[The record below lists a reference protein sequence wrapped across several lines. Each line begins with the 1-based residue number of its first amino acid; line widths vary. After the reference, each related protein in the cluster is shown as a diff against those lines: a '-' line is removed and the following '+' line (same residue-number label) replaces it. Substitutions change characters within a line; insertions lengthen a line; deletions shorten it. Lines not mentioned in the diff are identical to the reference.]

1 MSAAK
6 ETMIYVVDDDDAVRD
21 SLRILLESHGMR
33 VSDFGSTGEFVAGY
47 RAHPCA
53 CLILDLHLPV
63 VGGLDFLASSAGRAL
78 DIPVILITGRG
89 DEATRARAK
98 ELGAAAFLEKPI
110 EDGALVEVI
119 AAALATRPTR
129 AAGAHT

>member
-1 MSAAK
+1 VTVAK

-33 VSDFGSTGEFVAGY
+33 VSDFGSTGEFIAGY
-47 RAHPCA
+47 RVHPSA

-119 AAALATRPTR
+119 AAALETRGPR
-129 AAGAHT
+129 AACAHT

>member
-1 MSAAK
+1 
-6 ETMIYVVDDDDAVRD
+6 MIYVVDDDDAVRD
-21 SLRILLESHGMR
+21 SLRILLESHGMN
-33 VSDFGSTGEFVAGY
+33 VSDFGSTHEFVAGY
-47 RAHPCA
+47 RPHPRA

-63 VGGLDFLASSAGRAL
+63 VGGLDFLASPAGQAL

-89 DEATRARAK
+89 DEQTRARAT

-119 AAALATRPTR
+119 GATLERRPPR
-129 AAGAHT
+129 GLRQHT

>member
-1 MSAAK
+1 
-6 ETMIYVVDDDDAVRD
+6 MIYVVDDDDAVRD
-21 SLRILLESHGMR
+21 SLRILLESHGMS
-33 VSDFGSTGEFVAGY
+33 VSDFGSTGDFVAGY
-47 RAHPCA
+47 KPHPRA

-63 VGGLDFLASSAGRAL
+63 VGGLDFLASPAGQAL

-89 DEATRARAK
+89 DEQTRARAT

-119 AAALATRPTR
+119 GAALERHSSR
-129 AAGAHT
+129 DLGART